1 MTPAVILVIL
11 SLGVVSGA
19 SAFDLSLDIEWEEWK
34 IKYEKSYTP
43 EEDVLKRAVWEEN
56 VKKIKL
62 HNMENSLGKNTY
74 TMEINDFAD
83 MTDEEFRDMI
93 TGFTLPVNDTVR
105 SPWKRSLHS
114 NFPNSGHWRDAL
126 PKSVNWLKEGYVTR
140 VKDQGKCNSC
150 WAFPVTGAIEA
161 QMFKKTGKLIP
172 LSVQNLVDCSKPQG
186 NSGCN
191 GGTTYNAF
199 QYVLHNG
206 GLEAEATYPYEEK
219 EGLCRYNPKNSFA
232 TITRFVA
239 LPENED
245 VLMDAVATK
254 GPVAAGING
263 VYSSLR
269 FYKNGIYYEPRCK
282 RLVSHAVLVIGYGF
296 EGNETDDKH
305 YWLIKN
311 SWGKQWGLGGYMK
324 IAKDRNNHCGIATF
338 AQYPIV

>member
-1 MTPAVILVIL
+1 MTPAVFLVIL
-11 SLGVVSGA
+11 CLGVVSGV
-19 SAFDLSLDIEWEEWK
+19 SAFDLSLDVEWEEWK

-56 VKKIKL
+56 VKKIKM

-74 TMEINDFAD
+74 TMEINYFAD
-83 MTDEEFRDMI
+83 MTDEEFKDMI
-93 TGFTLPVNDTVR
+93 IGFTLPINDTVR

-114 NFPNSGHWRDAL
+114 NFPYSWNWKDTL
-126 PKSVNWLKEGYVTR
+126 PKSVNWVKEGYVTR
-140 VKDQGKCNSC
+140 VNDQGNCKSC
-150 WAFPVTGAIEA
+150 WAFPVAGAIEA

-186 NSGCN
+186 NRGCN
-191 GGTTYNAF
+191 GGTTNSGF
-199 QYVLHNG
+199 KYVLENG
-206 GLEAEATYPYEEK
+206 GLEAEATYPYEAK

-232 TITRFVA
+232 TIETFVA
-239 LPENED
+239 LSEDED

-254 GPVAAGING
+254 GPVAAGINV

-269 FYKNGIYYEPRCK
+269 FYKKGIYYEPRCK
-282 RLVSHAVLVIGYGF
+282 HLVNHAVLVVGYGF
-296 EGNETDDKH
+296 EGNETDDNN

-311 SWGKQWGLGGYMK
+311 SWGKKWGLGGYMK